1 MHRNTYIREYIDTNT
16 WKTHRRQTLVES
28 RSNIPV
34 TQSTRPKK
42 KKEYARFTKGGDDV
56 EIPETDEAA
65 KKEEIARERGG
76 GGGGGGWVLVW

>member
-1 MHRNTYIREYIDTNT
+1 
-16 WKTHRRQTLVES
+16 
-28 RSNIPV
+28 V

-76 GGGGGGWVLVW
+76 GGGGAGVGGTPKDKEEEVFVIP